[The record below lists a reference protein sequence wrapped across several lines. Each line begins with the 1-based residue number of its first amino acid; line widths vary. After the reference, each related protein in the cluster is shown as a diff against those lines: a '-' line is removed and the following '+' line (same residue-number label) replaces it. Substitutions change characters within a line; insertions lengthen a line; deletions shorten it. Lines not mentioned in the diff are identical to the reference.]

1 MRKLVWSVLAT
12 MAIFL
17 SGCTDETESMSS
29 SEHTVVHLIPDVD
42 VSTRG
47 LTAPQQV
54 NGYHLRYILEAYAQ
68 EAEGTLGAKL
78 IRLCQTSSTFE
89 LELMP
94 DKTYTFLAWA
104 DYVSSGMD
112 NVKLNNVNDE
122 FYTTAD
128 LQNVSMNTAKW
139 ALNTAAK
146 DAFCAV
152 KKNIRAGA
160 PIELS
165 LKRPLAMMNIRTKT
179 SVERTK
185 AVQISYPSVYTAYNV
200 LAADVTGKAGK
211 QTFAAPVLTDEG
223 NNRIAYDYLFV
234 HPLADS
240 GKYKQGSSLYNVII
254 NLFDVT
260 ETADTPDAS
269 YEVESVPFS
278 PNYRTNLICSDIA
291 ESEVQTQVSVSV
303 DTAFETP
310 EQTASKQFIN
320 SSYIRTSFYETGRIF
335 TKGLQT
341 CNDLIYLVA
350 NPYFGGPLY
359 FEIPESTFSLSA
371 GTTWMAGYA
380 DRTGVVSLDGTAQLD
395 VKADILNKA
404 IGEFPKFTFATWVYI
419 DEWHAGAFLFKKQ
432 NGNNAPKVGLKLG
445 DTVGKLTFFVDNT
458 THTYTTA
465 SLQTG
470 AWHHVSLVHDGV
482 AQNTELFVDG
492 VSAGKT
498 TAFPK
503 LPFMNAYFNMYL
515 GTGLKGKLD
524 ETFFSMLPMSA
535 AEINEVKTDGLNFGN
550 WNHTKVQAYW
560 KYDEEQNPGKD
571 SHSWVTIMEDV
582 RSKLTGKDIKF
593 RLGVSGD
600 DWAAMIGNAS
610 NRTSFAKNIKT
621 VLDKYQLDG
630 VDLDFEWAY
639 SADQFKNYSLTIQ
652 EIRKVIGS
660 DYLLTVSLHPISYK
674 ITPEAVAA
682 CDWISFQ
689 CYGPKAIEF
698 PYESYTSHLQAAIN
712 YGIPTEKLVPGLPF
726 YGTKNWN
733 SGSSEGTVA
742 YFDMV
747 KEGSV
752 KNTTDDQVTYKG
764 TTYYLNSV
772 STIQKKVRYA
782 LGQHMR
788 GVMSWDLATD
798 CDYENSLSLQRAV
811 VEEIRK

>member
-1 MRKLVWSVLAT
+1 
-12 MAIFL
+12 
-17 SGCTDETESMSS
+17 MS
-29 SEHTVVHLIPDVD
+29 L
-42 VSTRG
+42 
-47 LTAPQQV
+47 
-54 NGYHLRYILEAYAQ
+54 
-68 EAEGTLGAKL
+68 
-78 IRLCQTSSTFE
+78 
-89 LELMP
+89 
-94 DKTYTFLAWA
+94 W
-104 DYVSSGMD
+104 
-112 NVKLNNVNDE
+112 
-122 FYTTAD
+122 
-128 LQNVSMNTAKW
+128 
-139 ALNTAAK
+139 
-146 DAFCAV
+146 
-152 KKNIRAGA
+152 
-160 PIELS
+160 
-165 LKRPLAMMNIRTKT
+165 
-179 SVERTK
+179 
-185 AVQISYPSVYTAYNV
+185 
-200 LAADVTGKAGK
+200 
-211 QTFAAPVLTDEG
+211 
-223 NNRIAYDYLFV
+223 
-234 HPLADS
+234 
-240 GKYKQGSSLYNVII
+240 
-254 NLFDVT
+254 
-260 ETADTPDAS
+260 
-269 YEVESVPFS
+269 
-278 PNYRTNLICSDIA
+278 
-291 ESEVQTQVSVSV
+291 

-432 NGNNAPKVGLKLG
+432 NGNNTPKVGLKLG

-593 RLGVSGD
+593 RLGVSSG

-782 LGQHMR
+782 LGQHMH